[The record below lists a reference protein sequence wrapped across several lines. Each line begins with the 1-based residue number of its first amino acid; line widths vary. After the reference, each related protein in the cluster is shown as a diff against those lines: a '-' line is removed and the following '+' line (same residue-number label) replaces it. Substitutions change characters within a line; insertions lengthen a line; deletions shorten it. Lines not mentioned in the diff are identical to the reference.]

1 VPTLLKLLTLI
12 ASLGPKIPKAIELI
26 NALIALFAPEIAS
39 AGELKI
45 VRLSAKERRLVEKI
59 SAGLSTRRTQALF
72 DVSKLSAFAKW
83 LAKSANSELGKLL
96 IAILTRA
103 VAGG

>member
-1 VPTLLKLLTLI
+1 MSLLKLLALI
-12 ASLGPKIPKAIELI
+12 AALGPKIPKAIELI

-45 VRLSAKERRLVEKI
+45 VKLSAKERRLVEKI
-59 SAGLSTRRTQALF
+59 SAALSTPRRQAAF
-72 DVSKLSAFAKW
+72 DIGKLAAFAKW
-83 LAKSANSELGKLL
+83 LQAKANSDLGKWL

-103 VAGG
+103 AAGG